1 MVECMD
7 KLLMCPPTNFEIA
20 YTINPW
26 MSVGAPTD
34 HAGAQWQRLVD
45 LLRDDTGA
53 HVEFVEPAA
62 GVPDLVFTA
71 NAALISGS
79 LAIVSSFRFAERQPE
94 TAIYRRCLDR
104 LGYETRVLSDV
115 AFEGAGDA
123 LFDRRLPLLYFGY
136 GWRSDADA
144 AGLIERMTGVQTL
157 PLRLVDP
164 RFYHLDTCL
173 CPLGSGHVMA
183 FMDAFSS
190 DARAQLRQRLGPEY
204 LIEVSLDDALAFACN
219 AVEVGDAIVL
229 HSATAQLRERLERAG
244 YRVLA
249 TDLSEFH
256 KSGGSAKCLTLK
268 LYDAAVSR
276 AA

>member
-1 MVECMD
+1 
-7 KLLMCPPTNFEIA
+7 MCPPTNFEVA

-26 MSVGAPTD
+26 MLVGASTQ
-34 HAGAQWQRLVD
+34 HAGGQWQRLVD
-45 LLRDDTGA
+45 LLREDAGA
-53 HVEFVEPAA
+53 QIEFVEPAA

-71 NAALISGS
+71 NAALISGP
-79 LAIVSSFRFAERQPE
+79 LAIVSSFRFAQRQPE
-94 TAIYRRCLDR
+94 TEIYRRCLDR
-104 LGYETRVLSDV
+104 LGYETCVLSDL

-123 LFDRRLPLLYFGY
+123 LFDRRMPLLYFGY
-136 GWRSDADA
+136 GWRSDPEA
-144 AGLIERMTGVQTL
+144 APHLERLTDVPVL

-183 FMDAFSS
+183 FMDAFSA
-190 DARAQLRQRLGPEY
+190 DARSALREMLGPDY
-204 LIEVSLDDALAFACN
+204 LIEVSLEDALAFACN

-229 HSATAQLRERLERAG
+229 HSATAPLRTRLETAG
-244 YRVLA
+244 YRVFE

-268 LYDAAVSR
+268 LHDEAVLPAA
-276 AA
+276 